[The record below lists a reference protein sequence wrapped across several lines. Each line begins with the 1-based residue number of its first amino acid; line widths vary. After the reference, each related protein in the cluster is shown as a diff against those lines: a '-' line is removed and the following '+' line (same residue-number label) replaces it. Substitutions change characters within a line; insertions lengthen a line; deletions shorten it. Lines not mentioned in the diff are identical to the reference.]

1 MRVLH
6 GIHYVPPTEKL
17 EDYVMLGSATDWEK
31 DDTKIPVA
39 LKLSTGQRKKV
50 IKRWYNWVRYQVVY
64 MAQEFDLSIKAN
76 PVPGMPKNPPSNY
89 QLKIP
94 ATLEFSDK
102 STESVIVEVKDLESD
117 I

>member
-6 GIHYVPPTEKL
+6 AIHYVPPTEKL
-17 EDYVMLGSATDWEK
+17 EDYVMLGFATDWEK

-50 IKRWYNWVRYQVVY
+50 IKRSWVRDQVVY
-64 MAQEFDLSIKAN
+64 MAHEFDLSIKAN

-102 STESVIVEVKDLESD
+102 STESVIVEVKDHVND

>member
-1 MRVLH
+1 MRVLN
-6 GIHYVPPTEKL
+6 GTHYDPPTEKL
-17 EDYVMLGSATDWEK
+17 KDYVIVGLATDWEK

-39 LKLSTGQRKKV
+39 LKLSTGQRKK
-50 IKRWYNWVRYQVVY
+50 IRQQWYYGAQQVVY
-64 MAQEFDLSIKAN
+64 MADDFDLSIKAN
-76 PVPGMPKNPPSNY
+76 PVPGMPKNPPPNY

-102 STESVIVEVKDLESD
+102 STESVIVEVKDHVND